1 MAENTKNKEIIIKVY
16 NQKLLEVKHN
26 FEKYKTL
33 EKQMNKLQ
41 EISSATSAKALAK
54 ENKEQ
59 NIWNENDPVYKVLT
73 AIVKERATK
82 GIINMD
88 DVEKLKTI
96 QNTKMME
103 RMCSFQTVQFLNKKG
118 FQNLMRLSQS

>member
-96 QNTKMME
+96 QNTKMMDIATKINNNVE
-103 RMCSFQTVQFLNKKG
+103 IINEI
-118 FQNLMRLSQS
+118 QNLDLIDLEN